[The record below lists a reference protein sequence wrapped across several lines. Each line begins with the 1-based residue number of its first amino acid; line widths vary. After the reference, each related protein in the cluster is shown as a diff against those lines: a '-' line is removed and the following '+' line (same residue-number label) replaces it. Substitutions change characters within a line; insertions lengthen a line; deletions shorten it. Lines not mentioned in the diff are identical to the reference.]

1 MAGAVLHWAWCE
13 QARVRGVLEGWR
25 SWRGKASP
33 CGLADSLRRA
43 PVSNREPQTGL
54 SRRPGGYLGA
64 TRRADESPRLDTGG
78 TGCDD
83 QYGVW
88 HQLEEGPHPG
98 PHFPQTLKA
107 LRQVEVINFGDCLVR
122 SKGAVA
128 IADAVHGGLPKL
140 KVLAGWLPPPSGVQA
155 PPRSG

>member
-1 MAGAVLHWAWCE
+1 M
-13 QARVRGVLEGWR
+13 
-25 SWRGKASP
+25 
-33 CGLADSLRRA
+33 
-43 PVSNREPQTGL
+43 
-54 SRRPGGYLGA
+54 
-64 TRRADESPRLDTGG
+64 
-78 TGCDD
+78 
-83 QYGVW
+83 W

-155 PPRSG
+155 PPRSGWQLRGQSSCGGRWPGLIAHFLYTLCL

>member
-1 MAGAVLHWAWCE
+1 MAALIDY
-13 QARVRGVLEGWR
+13 
-25 SWRGKASP
+25 
-33 CGLADSLRRA
+33 DSDFHPSHIA
-43 PVSNREPQTGL
+43 PALLCTQPLWS
-54 SRRPGGYLGA
+54 
-64 TRRADESPRLDTGG
+64 G
-78 TGCDD
+78 TGRDD
-83 QYGVW
+83 QYGAR

-98 PHFPQTLKA
+98 PRFPQTLKT